1 MAPTHH
7 RGMSQAVGR
16 WCLLL
21 LTVVLLLSVLAPTAA
36 GHDADE
42 DAAQLVQMVAEDG
55 RPIMTTGLGLTVGDR
70 FIDPDNDLWVVVRVD
85 GGEAVARLVERLPR
99 LARPPVAL
107 AAIAPEVAG
116 SVVLY
121 HTHSDES
128 YIIGDGT
135 ASIDGLGGIY
145 QVGAALQ
152 EALADTGVAAVQ
164 MLQNHNPR
172 DHGAYLRSRRT
183 ALAAL
188 ARHRPT
194 LVLDLHRDAATAA
207 EYLVELDGVETA
219 QVMIVIGQSNPSH
232 ETNLIIARLLKD
244 HADQIHPGL
253 FRGIYL
259 GRGVYNQD
267 LYAQSL
273 LLEVGS
279 HEVPRAAAE
288 HGIRLM
294 AEAVGPMLADL
305 QLEVGE
311 VGAAAEE
318 VNRRASW
325 SILWLLVTVSGGA
338 IGWLVLTSGGWEQ
351 AKERVAT
358 WYREVWGPGKRR

>member
-1 MAPTHH
+1 VVPIPR
-7 RGMSQAVGR
+7 RGMNQAMGR
-16 WCLLL
+16 WRLFLLAV
-21 LTVVLLLSVLAPTAA
+21 VVLLAVMESTAA
-36 GHDADE
+36 AHDADE
-42 DAAQLVQMVAEDG
+42 DPAQLMQMIAEDG
-55 RPIMTTGLGLTVGDR
+55 RRIMVTGLGLAVGDQ
-70 FIDPDNDLWVVVRVD
+70 FIDPENDLWVVLRVD
-85 GGEAVARLVERLPR
+85 GSEAVARLVERLPR
-99 LARPPVAL
+99 LARPRVAL
-107 AAIAPEVAG
+107 AAVTPDVVG
-116 SVVLY
+116 NVVLY

-152 EALADTGVAAVQ
+152 EALEATGVTTVQ
-164 MLQNHNPR
+164 MHENHNPR

-183 ALAAL
+183 ALDAL

-194 LVLDLHRDAATAA
+194 LMLDVHRDAATAE

-219 QVMIVIGQSNPSH
+219 QVMIVIGQSNPAH

-253 FRGIYL
+253 FRGIFL

-267 LYAQSL
+267 LYAQNL

-288 HGIRLM
+288 HGIRLL
-294 AEAVGPMLADL
+294 ADAVGPMLADL
-305 QLEVGE
+305 QQE
-311 VGAAAEE
+311 VGAVSEE

-325 SILWLLVTVSGGA
+325 SILWLLVTVTGGA
-338 IGWLVLTSGGWEQ
+338 VGWLVLTSGGWEQ
-351 AKERVAT
+351 AKERVAA
-358 WYREVWGPGKRR
+358 WYQAVSGPPKRR